1 MEVELVPHTLNPLS
15 LETVLFDVFRSS
27 ISAACG
33 RSWKALSFVLRN
45 VSSRGSFYG
54 DEIERMIMVVVH
66 KTQRVRSFVW
76 LTKVRVTPSEKNCIF
91 RNSRAFKV
99 QSELKQNSE
108 LIRGS
113 ASISVKIIIPNVI
126 ILFDNELVLN
136 NE

>member
-1 MEVELVPHTLNPLS
+1 
-15 LETVLFDVFRSS
+15 
-27 ISAACG
+27 
-33 RSWKALSFVLRN
+33 
-45 VSSRGSFYG
+45 
-54 DEIERMIMVVVH
+54 MIRVVVH
-66 KTQRVRSFVW
+66 KTPRVRRFVQ
-76 LTKVRVTPSEKNCIF
+76 LTKVSVTQVKPSEKNCIF
-91 RNSRAFKV
+91 RNSGAFKV